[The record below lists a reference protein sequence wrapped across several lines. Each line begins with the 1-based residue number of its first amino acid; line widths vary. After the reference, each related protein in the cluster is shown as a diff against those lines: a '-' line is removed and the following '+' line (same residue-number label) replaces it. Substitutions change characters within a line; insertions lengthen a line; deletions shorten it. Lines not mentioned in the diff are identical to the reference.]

1 MVKEIEIRRAVELLL
16 NALGEDSS
24 REGIKDTPARVAKFL
39 SEFSSQN
46 ERINIETEKK
56 LVKIFYEPK
65 TFNSNQ
71 MVTVKDIPFC
81 SLCEHH
87 LLPFFGTVDISY
99 IPKIGKIL
107 GLSKFSRVV
116 NYFSKK
122 LQTQERLT
130 EQIAEFLF
138 SNVSSTWLKVTVRA
152 VHICVV
158 ARGARSV
165 GSSTETEV
173 TKGKI

>member
-1 MVKEIEIRRAVELLL
+1 MVKEIEIKKAVELLL
-16 NALGEDSS
+16 NALGEDAS
-24 REGIKDTPARVAKFL
+24 RGGIKDTPARVAKFL
-39 SEFSSQN
+39 SGFSSQN
-46 ERINIETEKK
+46 EQINLETEK
-56 LVKIFYEPK
+56 LVKIFDEPK
-65 TFNSNQ
+65 IFNSNQ
-71 MVTVKDIPFC
+71 MVTVKDVPFC

-99 IPKIGKIL
+99 IPKTGKIL

-138 SNVSSTWLKVTVRA
+138 SNVPSTWLKVTVRA

>member
-1 MVKEIEIRRAVELLL
+1 M
-16 NALGEDSS
+16 
-24 REGIKDTPARVAKFL
+24 
-39 SEFSSQN
+39 
-46 ERINIETEKK
+46 
-56 LVKIFYEPK
+56 
-65 TFNSNQ
+65 
-71 MVTVKDIPFC
+71 
-81 SLCEHH
+81 
-87 LLPFFGTVDISY
+87 
-99 IPKIGKIL
+99 
-107 GLSKFSRVV
+107 V

-138 SNVSSTWLKVTVRA
+138 SNVPSTWLKVTVRA

>member
-1 MVKEIEIRRAVELLL
+1 MVKEIEIKKAVKLLL
-16 NALGEDSS
+16 DALGEDTI
-24 REGIKDTPARVAKFL
+24 RDGIKDTPTRVAKFL
-39 SEFSSQN
+39 SEFSSQD
-46 ERINIETEKK
+46 EQINLETENS
-56 LVKIFYEPK
+56 LIKIFDEPK

-71 MVTVKDIPFC
+71 KVTVNNIPFC

-99 IPKIGKIL
+99 VPKIGKIL

-130 EQIAEFLF
+130 EQVAEFLF
-138 SNVSSTWLKVTVRA
+138 NNVPSTWLKVNVRA

-173 TKGKI
+173 TKGKM